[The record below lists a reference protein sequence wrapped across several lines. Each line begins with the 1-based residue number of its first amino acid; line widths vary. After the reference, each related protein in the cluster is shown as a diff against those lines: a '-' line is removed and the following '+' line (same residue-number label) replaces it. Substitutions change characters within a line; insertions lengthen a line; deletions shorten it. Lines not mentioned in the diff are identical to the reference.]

1 MSWNA
6 VLGHD
11 AVAERFVRA
20 MERNRLASTFLFVGP
35 EGVGKR
41 TFALALAQALLC
53 DRVAKEQPPQITL
66 ESCGECPQCKQAQA
80 GTHPDILQVAK
91 PADKADIPLALLIG
105 EKEHRMRA
113 GLCYEISLR
122 PFSGR
127 RKIALINDADY
138 LNTEGANALLKTL
151 EEPPDDSLLILIGTA
166 EQRQLPTIRSRCQI
180 VRFGSLT
187 EEIVAEL
194 LSRHVADADPAD
206 RRRAAELAE
215 GSIAQARIWLDPQV
229 AEFRSGLAEVLAQ
242 GDFDA
247 PALAKQVAA
256 FVEGGGKESSA
267 KRARLRTAIGLAER
281 FFCDLLR
288 RPETA
293 ESARQSAAECLEL
306 CLTATSHVDA
316 NAHQNTLIEWWLDEL
331 RQIRRSGAAI

>member
-1 MSWNA
+1 MSWNG

-11 AVAERFVRA
+11 EVAARFVRA
-20 MERNRLASTFLFVGP
+20 VERNRLASTFLFVGP

-53 DRVAKEQPPQITL
+53 DRVAKEQPTQITL
-66 ESCGECPQCKQAQA
+66 SACGECPQCKQALA
-80 GTHPDILQVAK
+80 GTHPDILQVGK

-122 PFSGR
+122 PFAGR
-127 RKIALINDADY
+127 RKIALIDDADY

-166 EQRQLPTIRSRCQI
+166 EQRQLPTIRSRCQV
-180 VRFGSLT
+180 VRFRPLP
-187 EEIVAEL
+187 EEVVAEL
-194 LSRHVADADPAD
+194 LSRHADDADPAD
-206 RRRAAELAE
+206 RQRAAQLAE
-215 GSIAQARIWLDPQV
+215 GSLARARIWLDPQV
-229 AEFRSGLAEVLAQ
+229 AEFRTGLTEVLAQ

-256 FVEGGGKESSA
+256 FVDAGGKESSA

-281 FFCDLLR
+281 FFRELLR
-288 RPETA
+288 DPQMA
-293 ESARQSAAECLEL
+293 ENARRTAAECLDL

-316 NAHQNTLIEWWLDEL
+316 NAHPSTLIEWWLDEL
-331 RQIRRSGAAI
+331 RQLRLTGVGV